1 MLFPLPR
8 MECVFDTIGKSRI
21 KYFTSLDLHSAFLQI
36 DMDPDSSHKAAFI
49 TQNHGEEHVKKLFST
64 AVIVNEDTHSNL
76 VRGHCF
82 TGEDTNIFH
91 PWSLKLEGFFRKSTN
106 ISFYMVT
113 NLFIYT
119 TGSSHIIDDCSR
131 AVCFFVNL

>member
-1 MLFPLPR
+1 MI
-8 MECVFDTIGKSRI
+8 E
-21 KYFTSLDLHSAFLQI
+21 FTEIRKEILKL
-36 DMDPDSSHKAAFI
+36 
-49 TQNHGEEHVKKLFST
+49 HGEEHVKKLSST
-64 AVIVNEDTHSNL
+64 AVIVNEDMHSNL

-91 PWSLKLEGFFRKSTN
+91 PWSLKLKGFLRKSTN
-106 ISFYMVT
+106 ISFYMVS

-131 AVCFFVNL
+131 AFCFCQSLIGLKEF

>member
-1 MLFPLPR
+1 ML
-8 MECVFDTIGKSRI
+8 
-21 KYFTSLDLHSAFLQI
+21 KYI
-36 DMDPDSSHKAAFI
+36 WVWV
-49 TQNHGEEHVKKLFST
+49 HGVEHVKKLFST
-64 AVIVNEDTHSNL
+64 AVIVNEDTHSNF

-106 ISFYMVT
+106 ISFYMLT

-131 AVCFFVNL
+131 AVCFDPSLIGL